1 MKGLEISKAYYKEFG
16 EPMLKEKFSEIIP
29 YIATGVF
36 GSGSEC
42 FGFDD
47 DVSRDHDFDPGFM
60 VLLPGEDLVDRKQE
74 FALERAYAALP
85 KEFMG
90 VKRPAMS
97 PVGGNRRGVIRTAE
111 YFSEKVGAL
120 VGALGIGD
128 VVAGHATAEASSSDT
143 AAAGMTDVATN
154 SALWLSTPSYALAEA
169 VNGEVFFDGLGE
181 VTRIREA
188 LKSYPDDVRKKKLA
202 GHLLLMAQ
210 AGQYNYTRCIQHGE
224 NAAAQLAAIEFA
236 RNTMSAIFLLNETYE
251 PFYKWSFRAM
261 RNLPKLSLTA
271 ELLEYLITTDNE
283 GPSMAAGSGQS
294 AEESGEGSLA
304 QDKYDVVEGIA
315 ADVID
320 ELIAQGLTKANC
332 GDLEK
337 HAYSVNDGIADSE
350 LRNRHILA
358 GI

>member
-1 MKGLEISKAYYKEFG
+1 MMTGLEISKKYYEEFG
-16 EPMLKEKFSEIIP
+16 EPMLREKFPEILP
-29 YIATGVF
+29 HIAVGVF

-47 DVSRDHDFDPGFM
+47 EVSRDHDFDPGFM
-60 VLLPGEDLVDRKQE
+60 ILIPGEDVVDRKAE

-90 VKRPAMS
+90 VTRPSLS
-97 PVGGNRRGVIRTAE
+97 PVGGNRRGVIRYE
-111 YFSEKVGAL
+111 DFFREKIGAL
-120 VGALGIGD
+120 YEIARDAATWLMTPSFALS
-128 VVAGHATAEASSSDT
+128 E
-143 AAAGMTDVATN
+143 ATN
-154 SALWLSTPSYALAEA
+154 
-169 VNGEVFFDGLGE
+169 GEIFFDGAGE
-181 VTRIREA
+181 VTRVRDVLA
-188 LKSYPDDVRKKKLA
+188 FYPDDVMKKKLA

-210 AGQYNYTRCIQHGE
+210 SGQYNYTRCITHGE

-236 RNTMSAIFLLNETYE
+236 KNTISAIFLLNRAYE
-251 PFYKWSFRAM
+251 PFYKWSFRAL

-283 GPSMAAGSGQS
+283 GD
-294 AEESGEGSLA
+294 LA
-304 QDKYDVVEGIA
+304 QDKYDVIEGIA

-320 ELIAQGLTKANC
+320 ELMDQGLTKANC

-337 HAYSVNDGIADSE
+337 HAYSVNDGIAESE
-350 LRNRHILA
+350 LRNLHVLS